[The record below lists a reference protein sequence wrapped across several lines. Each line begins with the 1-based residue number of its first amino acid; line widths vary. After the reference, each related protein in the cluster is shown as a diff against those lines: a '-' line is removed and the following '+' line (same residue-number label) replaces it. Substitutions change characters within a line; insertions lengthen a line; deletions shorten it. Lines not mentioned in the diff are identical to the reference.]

1 MTLESLRYDGAP
13 QRRTQIMA
21 ALRRSGFL
29 SVTDLAEQLG
39 VSPMTVRRDLRR
51 LAETGEAMLVH
62 GGVSLP
68 PDGPAGPTF
77 ALRAQA
83 HPEAKRAV
91 GRAAAGLV
99 RPGDTIGVDS
109 GTTAVAVA
117 HALPDEFDGCLV
129 THSVPVLAHMLG
141 RPRARVIGIGG
152 ELLHENQAMVG
163 FAALDLLQRMRVRML
178 FLGASAVDERGVY
191 ARSEVELTAKHAVM
205 DIADEIVLVV
215 DGSKFTASAPVRVCA
230 FDRIDTLVTDVDL
243 PPAVADA
250 ARRSGTRLVRA

>member
-51 LAETGEAMLVH
+51 LAERGEAVLVH

-68 PDGPAGPTF
+68 PGGAAGPSY
-77 ALRAQA
+77 LHRAQVN
-83 HPEAKRAV
+83 PEAKLVV
-91 GRAAAGLV
+91 GRAAAALV
-99 RPGDTIGVDS
+99 APGDTIGVDS
-109 GTTAVAVA
+109 GTTAAAVA
-117 HALPDEFDGCLV
+117 HCLPDDFDGCLV
-129 THSVPVLAHMLG
+129 THSVPVLAQMLG
-141 RPRARVIGIGG
+141 RPRVRVIGLGG
-152 ELLHENQAMVG
+152 EVLHENQAMVG

-178 FLGASAVDERGVY
+178 FLGASAVDARGVY
-191 ARSEVELTAKHAVM
+191 VRSEVELTAKHAVM
-205 DIADEIVLVV
+205 EIADEVVLVA
-215 DGSKFTASAPVRVCA
+215 DGSKFDASAPVRVCA

-250 ARRSGTRLVRA
+250 ARRAGTRFVRA